1 MNNFS
6 KEFLFRECV
15 LHHHCIML
23 HLNKSIEWDDELV
36 DEVFMIGFCL
46 SDVEQ
51 KQFIM
56 NIANIVNTYG
66 IIKINAFT
74 GHEAPSDAREVT
86 ISTDNIIEVELV
98 KN

>member
-23 HLNKSIEWDDELV
+23 HLYNSLEWDDELV
-36 DEVFMIGFCL
+36 DEVFVIGIFL
-46 SDVEQ
+46 SDDEQ
-51 KQFIM
+51 RQLIM
-56 NIANIVNTYG
+56 NIANMVNTYG
-66 IIKINAFT
+66 IIKIKAFAD
-74 GHEAPSDAREVT
+74 HEAPSDAREVT
-86 ISTDNIIEVELV
+86 ISTDNIVEVEFV